1 MAYGLDVDSFLKAFY
16 RMIDRRGLPEEII
29 SDNGTNFVG
38 ANKELCE
45 MTAKIVQ
52 DSKFKSTITGKGIKW
67 IFNPPY
73 APHFGGVFETMI
85 KAAKRAVTAI
95 LGNADIT
102 DEELSTAFTGAEAL
116 INSRPLTYQSA
127 NPEDDIPL
135 TPNHLLYG
143 QIGGGFA
150 PEVQNEIAYNPKN
163 VGGECRN

>member
-1 MAYGLDVDSFLKAFY
+1 
-16 RMIDRRGLPEEII
+16 MIDRRGLPEEIR

-52 DSKFKSTITGKGIKW
+52 DPKFKSTITGKGIKW

-102 DEELSTAFTGAEAL
+102 DEELLTAFTGAEAL
-116 INSRPLTYQSA
+116 I
-127 NPEDDIPL
+127 
-135 TPNHLLYG
+135 
-143 QIGGGFA
+143 
-150 PEVQNEIAYNPKN
+150 
-163 VGGECRN
+163 